1 MTCTRPALGIT
12 IVSMNGNKNYLPR
25 TIDAAIEECLGWRGA
40 VCIEGPKWCGKT
52 WTCRQQ
58 AASEFLVGAPDDNY
72 LNRRLCESNPLL
84 ALSGEVPHLI
94 DEWQEVPGIW
104 DAVRMEV
111 DRRGGFGHFLLT
123 GSSTPR
129 PRATS
134 HSGTGRITKLRMR
147 TMSLYESGESDG
159 TVSLRSLFDGGF
171 EDHLV
176 KSLDVM
182 TLSYLIIRGGW
193 PGLIGCSERIA
204 MRNAADYIQNFLDED
219 LSKVDD
225 RSSREKDRI
234 RILLKSLAR
243 NEATTASV
251 SKIASDIYHATD
263 VNIKHD
269 TVNEYLDL
277 LGRCFLIEDQP
288 PFTFSARSSLRLK
301 KAPKRH
307 LTDPSLAAALL
318 DLSPAK
324 LVKDPQTMG
333 FLFEALVERDLDIY
347 AKAIGGKLYH
357 YQDYNNKEAD
367 AVVQLSDGRWGA
379 FEIKLGSNSIDGAA
393 QGLVRLK
400 AKIEADS
407 PDNAPSFLA
416 VIAGTVGAAYKRPD
430 GVHVFP
436 LTSLKP

>member
-1 MTCTRPALGIT
+1 MTCTCPALGIT

-52 WTCRQQ
+52 WACRQQ

-123 GSSTPR
+123 GSSAPR

-251 SKIASDIYHATD
+251 SKIASDICHATD

-269 TVNEYLDL
+269 TVNEYLEIL
-277 LGRCFLIEDQP
+277 KRCFLIEDQNA
-288 PFTFSARSSLRLK
+288 FTFSARSKNRLK
-301 KAPKRH
+301 QAPKRH
-307 LTDPSLAAALL
+307 LTDPSLVCALL
-318 DLSPAK
+318 SLTPEKLIGDLN
-324 LVKDPQTMG
+324 TFG
-333 FLFEALVERDLDIY
+333 FLFESLAEHDLDIY
-347 AKAIGGKLYH
+347 ARSLNGNLYH
-357 YQDYNNKEAD
+357 YQDYSNREID
-367 AVVQLSDGRWGA
+367 AVLELEDGRWGA
-379 FEIKLGSNSIDGAA
+379 FEIKLGASQIDKAA
-393 QGLVRLK
+393 ENLLK
-400 AKIEADS
+400 TEKAIRE
-407 PDNAPSFLA
+407 DNPENTPAFLA
-416 VIAGTVGAAYKRPD
+416 VICGLSNAAYRRKD
-430 GVHVFP
+430 GVYVIP
-436 LTSLKP
+436 LTALKP